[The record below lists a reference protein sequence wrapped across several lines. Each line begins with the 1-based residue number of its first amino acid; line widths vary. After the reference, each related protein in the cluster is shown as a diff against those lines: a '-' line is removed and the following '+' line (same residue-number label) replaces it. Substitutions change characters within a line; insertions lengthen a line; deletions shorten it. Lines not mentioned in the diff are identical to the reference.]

1 MRLALISTLVAKC
14 TIFLSRR
21 VVLPASADRR
31 KHPRPRQ
38 VPRTPGKSQG
48 RALEVLAHALEYLV
62 DSELNRESLNCES
75 LNRESLNRESKDRL
89 AVQEAAHLLA
99 EKSRAVFAE
108 CPKVATFSQRIGR
121 WLPEF
126 LTLPG
131 LDEVNEFYR
140 EQGFDHLE
148 VWHKTHSD
156 RVLKSGAVPNNSL
169 QTSSLSL
176 KPIGTPNDKSA
187 PQVPAGSAY
196 KVFKTTN

>member
-1 MRLALISTLVAKC
+1 MRHAVMP
-14 TIFLSRR
+14 TILSMCIIFSSRR

-38 VPRTPGKSQG
+38 VSRTPGKSQG

-62 DSELNRESLNCES
+62 DSELNH
-75 LNRESLNRESKDRL
+75 ESKNQL
-89 AVQEAAHLLA
+89 AVQEAAQLLA

-108 CPKVATFSQRIGR
+108 CPEVVTLSQRIKR

-131 LDEVNEFYR
+131 LDEVREFQR
-140 EQGFDHLE
+140 EQGSDHLE
-148 VWHKTHSD
+148 VRHKTHSD
-156 RVLKSGAVPNNSL
+156 QGLRGAVPNNSL

-176 KPIGTPNDKSA
+176 NPIGPPNGQSA
-187 PQVPAGSAY
+187 PQVPAGSA
-196 KVFKTTN
+196 